1 MVDIKKLFQGI
12 AVIIDDEIYDTKSQ
26 IYRIKQFIESEH
38 IPVLCYDDI
47 PDTNMIPSISNAS
60 FIILDWEYSNKFN
73 PEDTNTGER
82 LQIPS
87 EYSKEQKDTILK
99 FLEELTKEY
108 VIPTFIFT
116 HKDTGEI
123 KRVLEEA
130 DLSSESSRIFVK
142 EKQLL
147 ESGDILFST
156 LKEWIQENPS
166 AYVIK
171 EWDRCIKECKHAMF
185 LELYIQSPQW
195 VSIIWEMLKNDSLE
209 YEYEFGEFL
218 TRSLKNRITEYHF
231 DDAFLTST
239 DRSKIAPEDIAKVL
253 EGERYIAYKSPD
265 MPSQAY
271 TGDLFRQKGNTFF
284 LNIGALCD
292 LARPKDGQYNPNI
305 YYIEGRVLHSEKIAK
320 DYIKLDE
327 NYLIIDGNKY
337 LLNDLASLTEER
349 RQEINKDLS
358 SYRDKVWL
366 RKGTFIEQ
374 SNKVIIGCIAGN
386 LVMEFNL
393 NIKIDKFNNIRDK
406 RIGRILPPYITKI
419 QQKCAQFLIREGI
432 LPVPQDL
439 FIESQ

>member
-60 FIILDWEYSNKFN
+60 FIILYWEYSNKFN
-73 PEDTNTGER
+73 PKDTSTGER

-99 FLEELTKEY
+99 FLEELTRKY

-123 KRVLEEA
+123 TRFLEEA
-130 DLSSESSRIFVK
+130 DLSSERSRIFVK
-142 EKQLL
+142 EKQMLKK
-147 ESGDILFST
+147 GAILFST
-156 LKEWIQENPS
+156 LKKWIQENPS

-171 EWDRCIKECKHAMF
+171 EWELCIKECKHAMF
-185 LELYIQSPQW
+185 LDLYAQSPQW
-195 VSIIWEMLKNDSLE
+195 VNILWKMLKKDSLE

-218 TRSLKNRITEYHF
+218 TRSLKNRITEYNF
-231 DDAFLTST
+231 DDKFLAPR

-253 EGERYIAYKSPD
+253 EGERYIKYKSPD
-265 MPSQAY
+265 MPNQAY
-271 TGDLFRQKGNTFF
+271 TGDLFKKGDTYF

-292 LARPKDGQYNPNI
+292 LARPKNGSYNPDI
-305 YYIEGRVLHSEKIAK
+305 YFIEGKILSNERITK
-320 DYIKLDE
+320 GYIKLDKE
-327 NYLIIDGNKY
+327 NLVIDDEKYLINS
-337 LLNDLASLTEER
+337 LASLSKEER
-349 RQEINKDLS
+349 GSINS
-358 SYRDKVWL
+358 AFRSHRDKIWL

-374 SNKVIIGCIAGN
+374 DNKVIIGCIDGN
-386 LVMEFNL
+386 VAIEFDLHIRIEKYNK
-393 NIKIDKFNNIRDK
+393 IKIN